1 MATTATTRRP
11 DTTTDGP
18 DRRLDRFL
26 RVLAASL
33 CLGVTYVHLD
43 DQGFLAFSKTP
54 TYMQVLYVVLEV
66 AAVATAVALLVRPLR
81 IVWLAAVGLGLGPIF
96 GYLLSRGPGLPQYSD
111 DRGNWTEPLGLISL
125 AIEVALLV
133 VALIGLTLA
142 HRRRA
147 R

>member
-11 DTTTDGP
+11 DTTTDVP

-26 RVLAASL
+26 RVLAASV

-81 IVWLAAVGLGLGPIF
+81 IVWLAAVGLGVGPIV
-96 GYLLSRGPGLPQYSD
+96 GYVLSRGPGLPRYSD
-111 DRGNWTEPLGLISL
+111 DRGNWTEPLGLVSL
-125 AIEVALLV
+125 AVEVALLV
-133 VALIGLTLA
+133 VSLIGLALVQ
-142 HRRRA
+142 RRRT